1 MTYLLGHEHC
11 ARCGLSS
18 IIVCRT
24 TGEKSRL
31 VVAGDV
37 FECDDCGELAARVE
51 IWFPSLYW
59 PEVEALVRFDE
70 ERTRLKLPPLTE
82 TRFQ

>member
-1 MTYLLGHEHC
+1 
-11 ARCGLSS
+11 
-18 IIVCRT
+18 
-24 TGEKSRL
+24 

-70 ERTRLKLPPLTE
+70 ERHTPQAARRSPRA
-82 TRFQ
+82 RFQ